1 MLVWMTVNHRY
12 NLKNSPSRETFKA
25 LVLPY
30 KENITAATA
39 PPLLWSLNIL
49 MILRPTIWIRL
60 RSSRFISLQMTKF
73 QISGKFAENIWGDLI
88 WMQERQ
94 SKARPH
100 RQAECYL
107 DWPCLLYLLHPFLET
122 SFLHSI
128 EKVPQVLVALTARG
142 RGGAGG
148 AVLSQ
153 HMKIHRERAIGS
165 TSLRCLPPTQS
176 ARATG
181 SGFQRTDNFTNQ
193 S

>member
-1 MLVWMTVNHRY
+1 
-12 NLKNSPSRETFKA
+12 
-25 LVLPY
+25 
-30 KENITAATA
+30 
-39 PPLLWSLNIL
+39 
-49 MILRPTIWIRL
+49 
-60 RSSRFISLQMTKF
+60 
-73 QISGKFAENIWGDLI
+73 
-88 WMQERQ
+88 MQEGRKGMRCDRGLRRRKTEARIQLQPCICQPFQ
-94 SKARPH
+94 SNGHKARPH